1 MILSSK
7 FGVTKHNDVTVIKMQ
22 RSLFGQDLLHAY
34 AFMYKD
40 TLIDTGTDYSSTLLK
55 QLAQQQQIQKIF
67 LTHHH
72 EDHSGSAHSFNIPV
86 FSSAKTAQIMRK
98 GFKLKFY
105 QKLLWGKMRVC
116 ECQTFSNEN
125 TIGNSMVKIIETP
138 GHSDDHV
145 AFFLPQKKWLFSGDL
160 FIHQKIKYFRRD
172 EDFSKT
178 IDSLQSVLSLDF
190 TTLFCC
196 HYGIVEQGKKALQ
209 NKLDHLLRIEDKVRT
224 LHAEGLS
231 IKQISRKLT
240 KSTSVV
246 ITFGDVSTNNL
257 VYSILHGA
265 RPRKD
270 IHHILETTSK

>member
-1 MILSSK
+1 
-7 FGVTKHNDVTVIKMQ
+7 MQ
-22 RSLFGQDLLHAY
+22 RSLFGQNFLHAY

-40 TLIDTGTDYSSTLLK
+40 TLIDTGLDCCSTLLK
-55 QLAQQQQIQKIF
+55 RLAQQQQIQKIF

-72 EDHSGSAHSFNIPV
+72 EDHSGSAHSFDIPV

-105 QKLLWGKMRVC
+105 QKLLWGRMCVC
-116 ECQTFSNEN
+116 ECQTFNREN
-125 TIGNSMVKIIETP
+125 TIGDKKVKVIETP
-138 GHSDDHV
+138 GHSEDHV

-178 IDSLQSVLSLDF
+178 IYSLQSILSLDF

-196 HYGIVEQGKKALQ
+196 HHGVIEQGKKALQ
-209 NKLDHLLRIEDKVRT
+209 NKLEHLLRIEDKVRT
-224 LHAEGLS
+224 LHTKGLS
-231 IKQISRKLT
+231 VKQISRELT
-240 KSTSVV
+240 KSTSVA

-257 VYSILHGA
+257 VHAILHGP

-270 IHHILETTSK
+270 IHRILENSDCF